1 MKTHFILIE
10 DDPQQSETI
19 KSAIERR
26 YRDVEVRLS
35 ETESDFYDRLDKIPV
50 RGDHPHMV
58 ICDVMLPWAFP
69 SPDAPP
75 QPAEVAE
82 GTFRKAGLRCWERF
96 RQREDL
102 RSIPWIY
109 FTVLDEKTIDLES
122 HFDDKTGYVQK
133 AGSIEPLYAEIE
145 EFQDGDW
152 PETAAEVSNKL
163 MVLPK
168 MRKALLEGLN
178 TPLGNCATTLP

>member
-1 MKTHFILIE
+1 MKTHFLLIE

-19 KSAIERR
+19 KSAIKRR
-26 YRDVEVRLS
+26 YRDVEVELI
-35 ETESDFYDRLDKIPV
+35 ETESDFCNRLAKISV
-50 RGDHPHMV
+50 LGEHPHMV

-69 SPDAPP
+69 SPDAPSP
-75 QPAEVAE
+75 PSDVVT

-96 RQREDL
+96 RRREDL

-109 FTVLDEKTIDLES
+109 FTVLDEKTIDLQS
-122 HFDDKTGYVQK
+122 HSDEKTGYAQK

-152 PETAAEVSNKL
+152 PETADEVSNKL
-163 MVLPK
+163 MALPK
-168 MRKALLEGLN
+168 MRKVLLEGLD
-178 TPLGNCATTLP
+178 TPLGKCATTLS